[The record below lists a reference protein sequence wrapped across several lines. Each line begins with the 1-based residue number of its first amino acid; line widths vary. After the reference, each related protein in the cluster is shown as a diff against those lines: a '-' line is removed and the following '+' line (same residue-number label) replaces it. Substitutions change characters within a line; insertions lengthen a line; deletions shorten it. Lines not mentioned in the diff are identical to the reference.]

1 MYTVQKRLCVC
12 CVDEYSHDL
21 TVTGSAEI
29 QELYTRADSLHLGQV
44 INWSGSAT
52 SPSGTA
58 AAAGITK
65 TDSIITRANSNDK
78 VFFIFIY
85 LHYKRAGSQLQPP
98 FVDIL
103 TKIHQPIGISP
114 FLIFTYIMPYSIY
127 ICPPFERNCYY
138 FDVNSKTSIAGL
150 SAAHHFFKMSSS

>member
-58 AAAGITK
+58 AAAGIIK
-65 TDSIITRANSNDK
+65 TDISMMMASSKDK
-78 VFFIFIY
+78 VFLI
-85 LHYKRAGSQLQPP
+85 KSSP
-98 FVDIL
+98 IL
-103 TKIHQPIGISP
+103 
-114 FLIFTYIMPYSIY
+114 
-127 ICPPFERNCYY
+127 
-138 FDVNSKTSIAGL
+138 
-150 SAAHHFFKMSSS
+150 